1 MTWALLGER
10 KTVANPLRER
20 YAEVLLER
28 ISSDQHPSAT
38 HMALFESV
46 ASDRML
52 VAYVLHLMQRIEDDP
67 NPSIP
72 MMRRVQRL
80 IEQFGS

>member
-1 MTWALLGER
+1 M
-10 KTVANPLRER
+10 ANPLRER
-20 YAEVLLER
+20 YAEALLAR
-28 ISSDQHPSAT
+28 ISSDRHPSAT

-52 VAYVLHLMQRIEDDP
+52 VAYVLHLMERIEDDP

-80 IEQFGS
+80 IEQFGR